1 MSPSGLNKGWP
12 TYSKRGLRE
21 QKQGFR
27 FLIMNVVLL
36 LLIIVI
42 SLMVL
47 IFVSKNCIWHS
58 SSSKSK
64 KNTTKTVSPPRIRHR
79 YEPVDHFGT
88 GDLKTEI
95 HMKWSR
101 PVRTLPVHVD
111 VPRLARKM
119 AIYGDNTR
127 NNILHA
133 AKDTEEVSKTM
144 DAQTQD
150 QYIIRDI
157 ILTLSIH
164 LGEPREQQKHIESKF
179 NEFFGP
185 GDTSVALREYMEQ
198 VVGDGSKVIAVLKAC
213 NQSILA
219 PGVLKLKFSVG
230 NQFPFKDMRGSW
242 RIDIIVDTDKVTV
255 IHSKRERSFEDN
267 PSDYFEFG
275 WSLAMVF
282 DKEVSDLLETLL
294 FIEDISYGCDVQN
307 DKKVK
312 IRESM
317 KSFIRQ

>member
-1 MSPSGLNKGWP
+1 
-12 TYSKRGLRE
+12 
-21 QKQGFR
+21 
-27 FLIMNVVLL
+27 MNVVLL
-36 LLIIVI
+36 ALLIFV

-47 IFVSKNCIWHS
+47 IFLSKNCIWYS
-58 SSSKSK
+58 STTSRRRKSNAGAA
-64 KNTTKTVSPPRIRHR
+64 NTSTTAMKHR

-101 PVRTLPVHVD
+101 PVKTLPVHVD

-119 AIYGDNTR
+119 AIYADN
-127 NNILHA
+127 NKNHVLHA
-133 AKDTEEVSKTM
+133 AKDTGAGLSDDAPLGTVNKHP
-144 DAQTQD
+144 DAQLHD
-150 QYIIRDI
+150 QRIIRDI

-164 LGEPREQQKHIESKF
+164 LGEPKEQQRHIEAKF
-179 NEFFGP
+179 PEYFGP
-185 GDTSVALREYMEQ
+185 GDTSVALREYMEN
-198 VVGDGSKVIAVLKAC
+198 VVGDDSKVIGVLKAC

-242 RIDIIVDTDKVTV
+242 RIDIIVDKDKVTV
-255 IHSKRERSFEDN
+255 IHSKRERSFEDS

-282 DKEVSDLLETLL
+282 DKDITDLQETLL
-294 FIEDISYGCDVQN
+294 FIEDISYGSDVHN
-307 DKKVK
+307 DKKMQ

-317 KSFIRQ
+317 KNFMRK